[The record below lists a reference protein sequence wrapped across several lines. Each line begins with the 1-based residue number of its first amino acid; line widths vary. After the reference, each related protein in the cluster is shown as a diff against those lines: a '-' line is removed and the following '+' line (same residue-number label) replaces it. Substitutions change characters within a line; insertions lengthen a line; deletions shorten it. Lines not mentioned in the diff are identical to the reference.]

1 MLKWVCH
8 RQKYNT
14 KFKRPLSSNCSV
26 YFISSYLFLPFSY
39 KISTELYY
47 FNYFAW
53 LLESD
58 NWHTFSAFRRFRL
71 IRYVLTRLG
80 CCLSDEVD
88 PRRRLYTDPPTT
100 TFTQCTYTT
109 HRTHRTDGDHETTPS
124 SVDES
129 KDLCDLVLSTAPS
142 QNLSS
147 SQTSIHWRPTIALG
161 TNVRCREQWRKYGW
175 SHRVENTTIPKKN
188 LFVKNI
194 PRTTVVNFFE
204 WYKII
209 TLFSI
214 DI

>member
-1 MLKWVCH
+1 MTRL
-8 RQKYNT
+8 R
-14 KFKRPLSSNCSV
+14 
-26 YFISSYLFLPFSY
+26 
-39 KISTELYY
+39 
-47 FNYFAW
+47 FA
-53 LLESD
+53 
-58 NWHTFSAFRRFRL
+58 FSAFRRFRL

-175 SHRVENTTIPKKN
+175 SHRVENTTIPKKKLVCEKYTKN
-188 LFVKNI
+188 NCGKLFWVIQDHHSIFHRYIILILNSRCYVSLTIEFCTDRNI
-194 PRTTVVNFFE
+194 QEYMV
-204 WYKII
+204 
-209 TLFSI
+209 